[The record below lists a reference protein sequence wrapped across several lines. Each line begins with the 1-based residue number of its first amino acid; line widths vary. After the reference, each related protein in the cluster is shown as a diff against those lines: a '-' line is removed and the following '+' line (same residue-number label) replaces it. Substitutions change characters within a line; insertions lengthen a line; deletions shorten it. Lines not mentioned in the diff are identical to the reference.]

1 MLFGIICFHFLKQI
15 FSALR
20 GLVWSKNKG
29 GGAPWAPPPGP
40 PLLLTIKRMQYGL
53 TFFPLRKFQQ
63 QTDQTF
69 LGKEA
74 NLSKL
79 FPQVLSF

>member
-1 MLFGIICFHFLKQI
+1 MSLYTIWDNLFSLSPTNF

-20 GLVWSKNKG
+20 GLVWSKNRGGG
-29 GGAPWAPPPGP
+29 GGA
-40 PLLLTIKRMQYGL
+40 LQTIKRMQYGL

-74 NLSKL
+74 NL
-79 FPQVLSF
+79 